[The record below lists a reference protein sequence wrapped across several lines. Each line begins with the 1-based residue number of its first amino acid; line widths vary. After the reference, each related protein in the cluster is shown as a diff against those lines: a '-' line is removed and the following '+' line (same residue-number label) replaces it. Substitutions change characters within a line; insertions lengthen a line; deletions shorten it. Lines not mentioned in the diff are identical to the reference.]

1 MAIANAAVSPY
12 GAQRGMVA
20 PSTAVQPRV
29 ASIDIFRGLTILVMI
44 FVNDVAGV
52 KGLPW
57 WTYHLPGNVN
67 GMTYVD
73 MVFPFFLFI
82 VGISLPL
89 SVRHRQSKT
98 SSMARLW
105 GHILARSFA
114 LIVLGVAL

>member
-1 MAIANAAVSPY
+1 MASANTEASPSVLR
-12 GAQRGMVA
+12 RGETLA
-20 PSTAVQPRV
+20 PSTPGQSNLGSAQSRRV

-44 FVNDVAGV
+44 FVNDLAGV

-82 VGISLPL
+82 FCVPL
-89 SVRHRQSKT
+89 GTLVSPYPLVKSYLAANAAC
-98 SSMARLW
+98 SM
-105 GHILARSFA
+105 
-114 LIVLGVAL
+114 